1 MKVGTLGDI
10 VFQVSDE
17 TVLTLRNVKWT
28 ESADYSTHK
37 RHGGTTLNEY
47 TGSGVGAFTFSIRLS
62 EFLGVS
68 TVEQIKQI
76 LKYLREGETLRLVIG
91 RKIYGRYRWVITKSA
106 ITMEYFDKRGN
117 LTQADV
123 QLTLSEYIKK

>member
-10 VFQVSDE
+10 VFQVSDS

-37 RHGGTTLNEY
+37 RHGGTTLNEFV
-47 TGSGVGAFTFSIRLS
+47 GSSPGSITFSIRLS
-62 EFLGVS
+62 EFLGVN
-68 TVEQIKQI
+68 TVKQLKQI
-76 LKYLREGETLRLVIG
+76 MKYMRDGKTLRLVIG
-91 RKIYGRYRWVITKSA
+91 RKIYGRYRWVITKTSN
-106 ITMEYFDKRGN
+106 TMEYYDKRGN

>member
-10 VFQVSDE
+10 VFQVSE
-17 TVLTLRNVKWT
+17 STILTMRSIKWT

-37 RHGGTTLNEY
+37 RHGGTTLNEFV
-47 TGSGVGAFTFSIRLS
+47 GSGVGSISFSIRLS
-62 EFLGVS
+62 EFLGVNV
-68 TVEQIKQI
+68 VEQ
-76 LKYLREGETLRLVIG
+76 LKIIMQYMRKGETLRLVIG
-91 RKIYGRYRWVITKSA
+91 RKVYGRYRWVITKTST
-106 ITMEYFDKRGN
+106 TMEYCDKKGN